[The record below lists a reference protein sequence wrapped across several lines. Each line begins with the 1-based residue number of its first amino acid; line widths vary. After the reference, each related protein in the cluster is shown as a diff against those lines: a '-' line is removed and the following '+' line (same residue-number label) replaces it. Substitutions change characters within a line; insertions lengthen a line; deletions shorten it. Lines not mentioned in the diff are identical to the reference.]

1 MIYTVIVAKCSW
13 IVGAC
18 VADDG
23 CHIVAHTAQIFLF
36 GLHEFV
42 LYVPKATKTKVD
54 LDTLISFRYSRPHP
68 HRKTKQNNKSAR
80 HQKHPVDLNIG
91 STRIHNWYK
100 ALFNQM
106 PPETTC
112 CFLEP
117 KCLSQ

>member
-91 STRIHNWYK
+91 SSMAAQEFTTGTRRCSIRCRLRQL
-100 ALFNQM
+100 AVSL
-106 PPETTC
+106 
-112 CFLEP
+112 
-117 KCLSQ
+117 